1 MHARIAL
8 ALLVHN
14 SASQPPAGTTAPF
27 QPARHR
33 SRLESRLGRSTPSE
47 SPRRT
52 RNSWMEVR
60 FSRSGETVDL
70 TACAVYS
77 DQTRKIARSRRRGRL
92 STTSIATV
100 DQRYGDRG
108 STRRGGDSGPAY
120 QTVSVTTAITVQAAA
135 AVPERL
141 LITGPE
147 DFLEN
152 REIEVGQTVQLGADL
167 EMSDGSVRENVDTQW
182 TSSNTTVAT
191 VDSSGL
197 VTARQAGGFD
207 VRATAEGLTARLTGV
222 SAVSAN
228 RSPTVTVSCDPC
240 EVEVENEVRLRANAS
255 DPDDDPL
262 SYSWSAP
269 RGRFIGSTSGAT
281 ARWRAPDQTGS
292 VQISVRV
299 TDGRGGSA
307 SRSVTVRV
315 NRPAAPDHPPD
326 TGVPKLYRDA
336 GSRLEQGRESQ
347 WRDVQALMGRVPRSG
362 PTTSTPRATA
372 TTTGMPARRS
382 PRHAG
387 IEPLPAFSRSWHWPA
402 SGVQSGSAAGFSKK

>member
-1 MHARIAL
+1 MHARL
-8 ALLVHN
+8 AFSVLFMLGITAACGDDN
-14 SASQPPAGTTAPF
+14 TAPTGPT
-27 QPARHR
+27 QV
-33 SRLESRLGRSTPSE
+33 TPRE
-47 SPRRT
+47 TTRT
-52 RNSWMEVR
+52 LDTLRITTSDSAFVD
-60 FSRSGETVDL
+60 GGQVLTVGKTVDL
-70 TACAVYS
+70 TTCAVYS
-77 DQTRKIARSRRRGRL
+77 DQTEDCEITATWTSL
-92 STTSIATV
+92 DTSIATV
-100 DQRYGDRG
+100 INGTVTGVAPGKVDIRA
-108 STRRGGDSGPAY
+108 AY

-255 DPDDDPL
+255 DSDNDPL

-281 ARWRAPDQTGS
+281 AH
-292 VQISVRV
+292 
-299 TDGRGGSA
+299 DGGLPTRQGQSRSA
-307 SRSVTVRV
+307 S
-315 NRPAAPDHPPD
+315 A
-326 TGVPKLYRDA
+326 
-336 GSRLEQGRESQ
+336 
-347 WRDVQALMGRVPRSG
+347 
-362 PTTSTPRATA
+362 
-372 TTTGMPARRS
+372 
-382 PRHAG
+382 
-387 IEPLPAFSRSWHWPA
+387 
-402 SGVQSGSAAGFSKK
+402 